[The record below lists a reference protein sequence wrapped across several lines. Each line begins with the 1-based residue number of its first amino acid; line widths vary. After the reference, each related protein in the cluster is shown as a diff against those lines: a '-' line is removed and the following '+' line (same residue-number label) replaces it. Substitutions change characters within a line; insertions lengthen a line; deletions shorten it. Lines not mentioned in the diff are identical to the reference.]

1 MTLGGRRSKM
11 MQIKRK
17 NSGIQ
22 EASLKFEKT
31 YFEEEFGIVRE

>member
-1 MTLGGRRSKM
+1 M

-31 YFEEEFGIVRE
+31 YFEEEFGIVCE